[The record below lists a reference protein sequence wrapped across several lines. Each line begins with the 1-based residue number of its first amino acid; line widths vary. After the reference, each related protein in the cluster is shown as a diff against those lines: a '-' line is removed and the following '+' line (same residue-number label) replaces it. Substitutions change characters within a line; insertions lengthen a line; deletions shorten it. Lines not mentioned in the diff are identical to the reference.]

1 MDKSH
6 DFMAQWNYQDP
17 AASALRFHALL
28 PEARAAADLQLELEL
43 LTQIARTHS
52 LQRQFA
58 EAHQLLDEIEPRLTD
73 ATPRARLRALLER
86 GRTFNSAGDKTTART
101 LFEQA
106 WQWGLKSKELYLA
119 IDAAHMIAIA
129 APLDEQSRWHQL
141 AMELA
146 ERSQDEKVRGWLASL
161 YNNQG
166 WTLFELGRFD
176 EARVFQQKCLAWH
189 EQHNNTAK
197 AFIARWSLARLTCIG
212 AGRSGCA
219 RILLPRL
226 VSAVT
231 GSLVQGQRGGA
242 TGQTQASR
250 QALDRRGLSPLLRPD
265 SSLPSPAF
273 CDRWWRDLSPAV
285 PLPWG
290 CCRHNWR

>member
-1 MDKSH
+1 MDKSP

-28 PEARAAADLQLELEL
+28 PEARTAANLQLELEL
-43 LTQIARTHS
+43 LTQIARTYS

-86 GRTFNSAGDKTTART
+86 GRTFNSAGEKATART

-106 WQWGLKSKELYLA
+106 WQLGLKSKELYLA

-129 APLDEQSRWHQL
+129 APLEEQSRWHQL

-146 ERSQDEKVRGWLASL
+146 ERSQDKQVRGWLASL

-197 AFIARWSLARLTCIG
+197 AFIARWSLARLTR
-212 AGRSGCA
+212 A
-219 RILLPRL
+219 
-226 VSAVT
+226 
-231 GSLVQGQRGGA
+231 QGLHE
-242 TGQTQASR
+242 
-250 QALDRRGLSPLLRPD
+250 QALAELKQLQLEMAEAGEPEDGYLFEELGENALVLDDPAAAEYFSRAWFLLSQ
-265 SSLPSPAF
+265 
-273 CDRWWRDLSPAV
+273 DRWFKANEAERLAR
-285 PLPWG
+285 LKQLAKL
-290 CCRHNWR
+290 

>member
-1 MDKSH
+1 MDNPP
-6 DFMAQWNYQDP
+6 DFMAQWDYKDP
-17 AASALRFHALL
+17 AASALRFNTLL
-28 PEARAAADLQLELEL
+28 PEARTTDLQYELEL

-52 LQRQFA
+52 LQRQFS
-58 EAHQLLDEIEPRLTD
+58 EAHQLLDDIELRLTE

-86 GRTFNSAGDKTTART
+86 GRTFNSAGDKATART

-106 WQWGLKSKELYLA
+106 WQLGLKIKELYLA

-129 APLDEQSRWHQL
+129 APLEEQSRWHQL

-146 ERSQDEKVRGWLASL
+146 ERSQDKQVRGWLASL

-197 AFIARWSLARLTCIG
+197 AFIARWSLARLTR
-212 AGRSGCA
+212 A
-219 RILLPRL
+219 
-226 VSAVT
+226 
-231 GSLVQGQRGGA
+231 QGLHE
-242 TGQTQASR
+242 
-250 QALDRRGLSPLLRPD
+250 QALAELKQLQVDTAEAGEPEDGYLFEELGENALVLDDPAAPEYFSRAWFLLSQ
-265 SSLPSPAF
+265 
-273 CDRWWRDLSPAV
+273 DRWFKANEAERLAR
-285 PLPWG
+285 LKQLAKL
-290 CCRHNWR
+290 

>member
-1 MDKSH
+1 MDKSP

-86 GRTFNSAGDKTTART
+86 GRTFNSAGEKATART

-106 WQWGLKSKELYLA
+106 WQLGLKSKELYLA

-129 APLDEQSRWHQL
+129 APLEEQSRWHQL

-166 WTLFELGRFD
+166 WTLF
-176 EARVFQQKCLAWH
+176 
-189 EQHNNTAK
+189 
-197 AFIARWSLARLTCIG
+197 
-212 AGRSGCA
+212 
-219 RILLPRL
+219 
-226 VSAVT
+226 
-231 GSLVQGQRGGA
+231 
-242 TGQTQASR
+242 
-250 QALDRRGLSPLLRPD
+250 
-265 SSLPSPAF
+265 
-273 CDRWWRDLSPAV
+273 
-285 PLPWG
+285 
-290 CCRHNWR
+290 

>member
-1 MDKSH
+1 M
-6 DFMAQWNYQDP
+6 
-17 AASALRFHALL
+17 
-28 PEARAAADLQLELEL
+28 
-43 LTQIARTHS
+43 LTQIARTYS

-86 GRTFNSAGDKTTART
+86 GRTFNSAGDKVTART

-106 WQWGLKSKELYLA
+106 WQLGLKSKELYLA

-197 AFIARWSLARLTCIG
+197 AFIARWSLARLTR
-212 AGRSGCA
+212 A
-219 RILLPRL
+219 
-226 VSAVT
+226 
-231 GSLVQGQRGGA
+231 QGLHE
-242 TGQTQASR
+242 
-250 QALDRRGLSPLLRPD
+250 QALADLKQLQVEMAEAGEPEDGYLFEELGENALVLDDPAAPEYFSRAWFLLSQ
-265 SSLPSPAF
+265 
-273 CDRWWRDLSPAV
+273 DRWFKANEAERLAR
-285 PLPWG
+285 LK
-290 CCRHNWR
+290 HLAKL

>member
-1 MDKSH
+1 MDNPP
-6 DFMAQWNYQDP
+6 DFMAQWDYKDP
-17 AASALRFHALL
+17 AASALRFNTLL
-28 PEARAAADLQLELEL
+28 PEARTTDLQYELEL

-52 LQRQFA
+52 LQRQFS
-58 EAHQLLDEIEPRLTD
+58 EAHQLLDDIELRLTE

-86 GRTFNSAGDKTTART
+86 GRTFNSAGDKATART

-106 WQWGLKSKELYLA
+106 WQLGLKIKELYLA

-129 APLDEQSRWHQL
+129 APLEEQSRWHQL

-146 ERSQDEKVRGWLASL
+146 ERSQDKQVRGWLASL

-197 AFIARWSLARLTCIG
+197 AFIARWSLARLTR
-212 AGRSGCA
+212 A
-219 RILLPRL
+219 
-226 VSAVT
+226 
-231 GSLVQGQRGGA
+231 QGLHE
-242 TGQTQASR
+242 
-250 QALDRRGLSPLLRPD
+250 QALAELKQLQVDMAEAGEPEDGYLFEELGENALVLDDPAAPEYFSRAWFLLSQ
-265 SSLPSPAF
+265 
-273 CDRWWRDLSPAV
+273 DRWLKANEAERLAR
-285 PLPWG
+285 LKQLAKL
-290 CCRHNWR
+290 

>member
-1 MDKSH
+1 MDKSP

-28 PEARAAADLQLELEL
+28 PEARTAANLQLELEL
-43 LTQIARTHS
+43 LTQIARTYS

-86 GRTFNSAGDKTTART
+86 GRTFNSAGDKATART

-106 WQWGLKSKELYLA
+106 WQLGLKSKELYLA

-129 APLDEQSRWHQL
+129 APLEEQSRWHQL

-197 AFIARWSLARLTCIG
+197 AFIARWSLARLTR
-212 AGRSGCA
+212 AQGRHE
-219 RILLPRL
+219 
-226 VSAVT
+226 
-231 GSLVQGQRGGA
+231 
-242 TGQTQASR
+242 
-250 QALDRRGLSPLLRPD
+250 QALAELKQLQEEMAEAGEPEDGYLFEELGENALVLDDPAAAEYFSRAWFLLSQ
-265 SSLPSPAF
+265 
-273 CDRWWRDLSPAV
+273 DRWFKANEAERLAR
-285 PLPWG
+285 LK
-290 CCRHNWR
+290 HLAKL

>member
-1 MDKSH
+1 MDKSP

-28 PEARAAADLQLELEL
+28 PEARTAANLQLELEL
-43 LTQIARTHS
+43 LTQIARTYS

-86 GRTFNSAGDKTTART
+86 GRTFNSAGDKATART

-106 WQWGLKSKELYLA
+106 WQLGLKSKELYLA

-197 AFIARWSLARLTCIG
+197 AFIARWSLARLTR
-212 AGRSGCA
+212 A
-219 RILLPRL
+219 
-226 VSAVT
+226 
-231 GSLVQGQRGGA
+231 QGLHE
-242 TGQTQASR
+242 
-250 QALDRRGLSPLLRPD
+250 QALADLKQLQEEMAEAGEPEDGYLFEELGENALVLDDPAAAEYFSRAWFLLSQ
-265 SSLPSPAF
+265 
-273 CDRWWRDLSPAV
+273 DRWFKTNEAERLAR
-285 PLPWG
+285 LKQLAKL
-290 CCRHNWR
+290 

>member
-1 MDKSH
+1 MDNPP
-6 DFMAQWNYQDP
+6 DFMAQWDYKDP
-17 AASALRFHALL
+17 AASALRFNTLL
-28 PEARAAADLQLELEL
+28 PEARTTDLQYELEL

-52 LQRQFA
+52 LQRQFS
-58 EAHQLLDEIEPRLTD
+58 EAHQLLDDIELRLTE

-86 GRTFNSAGDKTTART
+86 GRTFNSAGEKATART
-101 LFEQA
+101 MFEQA
-106 WQWGLKSKELYLA
+106 WQLGLKSKELYLA

-129 APLDEQSRWHQL
+129 APLEEQSRWHQL

-197 AFIARWSLARLTCIG
+197 AFIARWSLARLTR
-212 AGRSGCA
+212 A
-219 RILLPRL
+219 
-226 VSAVT
+226 
-231 GSLVQGQRGGA
+231 QGLHE
-242 TGQTQASR
+242 
-250 QALDRRGLSPLLRPD
+250 QALAELKQLQVDMAEAGEPEDGYLFEELGENALVLDDPAAPEYFSRAWFLLSQ
-265 SSLPSPAF
+265 
-273 CDRWWRDLSPAV
+273 DRWFKANEAERLAR
-285 PLPWG
+285 LK
-290 CCRHNWR
+290 HLAKL

>member
-1 MDKSH
+1 MDKSP

-52 LQRQFA
+52 LLRQFA

-86 GRTFNSAGDKTTART
+86 GRTFNSAGDKATART

-106 WQWGLKSKELYLA
+106 WQLGLKSKELYLA

-129 APLDEQSRWHQL
+129 APLEEQSRWHQL

-197 AFIARWSLARLTCIG
+197 AFIARWSLARLTR
-212 AGRSGCA
+212 A
-219 RILLPRL
+219 
-226 VSAVT
+226 
-231 GSLVQGQRGGA
+231 QGLHE
-242 TGQTQASR
+242 
-250 QALDRRGLSPLLRPD
+250 QALAELKQLQLEMTEAGEPEDGYLFEELGENALVLDDPAAPEYFSRAWFLLSQ
-265 SSLPSPAF
+265 
-273 CDRWWRDLSPAV
+273 DRWFKANEAERLAR
-285 PLPWG
+285 LKQLAKL
-290 CCRHNWR
+290 